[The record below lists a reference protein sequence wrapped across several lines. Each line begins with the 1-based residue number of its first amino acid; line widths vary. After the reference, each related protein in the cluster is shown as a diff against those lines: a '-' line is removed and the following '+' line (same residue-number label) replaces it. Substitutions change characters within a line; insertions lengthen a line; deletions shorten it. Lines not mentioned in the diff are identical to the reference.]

1 MREKENSGGSCV
13 RVLLCSFFRLWGF
26 LYILSGLRCV
36 LLEYSRMIDSVDIQL
51 TTPPLLKIPKN
62 NEKVNFSW
70 KYSIFFFFICKY
82 KGPVYVSI
90 VRGGSTMAHEI
101 FGTNSSFP
109 VK

>member
-1 MREKENSGGSCV
+1 MGFFIHFIWPTLCFV
-13 RVLLCSFFRLWGF
+13 RIS
-26 LYILSGLRCV
+26 
-36 LLEYSRMIDSVDIQL
+36 
-51 TTPPLLKIPKN
+51 LLKIPKN